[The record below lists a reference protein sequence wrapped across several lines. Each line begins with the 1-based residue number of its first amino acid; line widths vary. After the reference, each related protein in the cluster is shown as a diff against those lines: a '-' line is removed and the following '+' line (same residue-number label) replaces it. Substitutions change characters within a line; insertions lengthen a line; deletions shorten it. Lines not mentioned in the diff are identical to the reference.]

1 MMFSKVACWVAVI
14 LVVPFAA
21 QGATPPKA
29 FGACAACHSDQPDAL
44 GPDLHGVVGRK
55 AGSVAGYHYS
65 GPMRR
70 CGLTWDAAT
79 LAHYLENP
87 QGVVPGNRMP
97 MDGVPADQAE
107 AIVSYLQQIN

>member
-1 MMFSKVACWVAVI
+1 MSPLPRAV
-14 LVVPFAA
+14 FAA
-21 QGATPPKA
+21 SILFACVTAQAATPPKA
-29 FGACAACHSDQPDAL
+29 FEACAACHTGQLGAL
-44 GPDLHGVVGRK
+44 GPDLRGVLGRK

-79 LAHYLENP
+79 LTHYLENP

-97 MDGVPADQAE
+97 MDGIPADQAE